1 MADAD
6 HDGSLNAQFRR
17 LQQERELSWPA
28 EQLAANVAQRR
39 ALLTAFDP
47 AATVKVGDRLDPF
60 DLVGSRGEA
69 ITLDRIIAD
78 GPAILILF
86 RYAGCP
92 ADNLALPYYD
102 RHLTAQAG
110 VPVVAISPQIP
121 ERLDAIR
128 ERHDLGLTVASDPGN
143 GLANRLGLTFT
154 PLETFTLPPAG
165 WIGEVTGTGSWE
177 LPQTSVL
184 IVDRDRIVRFV
195 AISPDWLDRIEAPAI
210 LAALRSV
217 QTTLLVDH

>member
-1 MADAD
+1 MADGD
-6 HDGSLNAQFRR
+6 YDDSLKAQFRR
-17 LQQERELSWPA
+17 LQQERELTWSA
-28 EQLAANVAQRR
+28 AQLAANVAQRQ
-39 ALLTAFDP
+39 ALLAAFDP
-47 AATVKVGDRLDPF
+47 AATVKVGDRLDRV
-60 DLVGSRGEA
+60 DLIGSRGEA
-69 ITLDRIIAD
+69 ITLD
-78 GPAILILF
+78 GPAILIFF

-102 RHLTAQAG
+102 RHLTAAAG

-128 ERHDLGLTVASDPGN
+128 ERHGLGLIVASDPDN

-154 PLETFTLPPAG
+154 PIETLTLPPAG
-165 WIGEVTGTGSWE
+165 WIGEITGTGSWE

-184 IVDRDRIVRFV
+184 IVDSDRIVRFV

-210 LAALRSV
+210 LAALREI
-217 QTTLLVDH
+217 QTTAFVDH